1 MEHVVQL
8 GISIDDDA
16 IQKQIMK
23 TAEKTI
29 IGEIKNDIESQIIER
44 HRASWSY
51 ERSKDEL
58 SLTTRAEAIIREWL
72 DENSDKI
79 IELAGKM
86 VAEKVFRS
94 KKWKDKYSEVTA
106 E

>member
-51 ERSKDEL
+51 DRSKDEL
-58 SLTTRAEAIIREWL
+58 NLTTYSESIIRDWL
-72 DENSDKI
+72 DGNSDKI

-86 VAEKVFRS
+86 VADKVFRS
-94 KKWKDKYSEVTA
+94 KKWKDKYSEVT
-106 E
+106 EE

>member
-29 IGEIKNDIESQIIER
+29 VGEIKSDISKQIFYTGNPYYG
-44 HRASWSY
+44 SP
-51 ERSKDEL
+51 KNEL
-58 SLTTRAEAIIREWL
+58 SERAEGIVKEWL

-94 KKWKDKYSEVTA
+94 KKWKDKYSEVT
-106 E
+106 EE

>member
-1 MEHVVQL
+1 MEHVIQFGV
-8 GISIDDDA
+8 SIDDDA

-44 HRASWSY
+44 HRPYYAG
-51 ERSKDEL
+51 KDEMN
-58 SLTTRAEAIIREWL
+58 LTMRAEAIVREWL
-72 DENSDKI
+72 DGNSDKI

-94 KKWKDKYSEVTA
+94 KKWKDKYSEVT
-106 E
+106 EE

>member
-16 IQKQIMK
+16 IQKQIMA
-23 TAEKTI
+23 TAEKKI
-29 IGEIKNDIESQIIER
+29 IGEIKSDIESQIIER

-51 ERSKDEL
+51 DRSKDEL
-58 SLTTRAEAIIREWL
+58 NLTTYAESIIRDWL
-72 DENSDKI
+72 DGNSDKI

-86 VAEKVFRS
+86 VADKVFRS
-94 KKWKDKYSEVTA
+94 KKWKDKYSEVM
-106 E
+106 EE

>member
-16 IQKQIMK
+16 IQKQIIK

-29 IGEIKNDIESQIIER
+29 IGEIKEDIAKQIF
-44 HRASWSY
+44 HKSNSY
-51 ERSKDEL
+51 YGRDKVEL
-58 SLTTRAEAIIREWL
+58 SEGAEGIVRNWL

-86 VAEKVFRS
+86 VADKVFRS
-94 KKWKDKYSEVTA
+94 KKWKEKYDEVT
-106 E
+106 EE

>member
-16 IQKQIMK
+16 IQKQVMAS
-23 TAEKTI
+23 AEKKI

-51 ERSKDEL
+51 DRSRDGL
-58 SLTTRAEAIIREWL
+58 NLTTYAEAIIREWL

-86 VAEKVFRS
+86 VAEKVYRS
-94 KKWKDKYSEVTA
+94 KKWKDKYSEVT
-106 E
+106 EE

>member
-16 IQKQIMK
+16 IQRQVMAS
-23 TAEKTI
+23 AEKKI
-29 IGEIKNDIESQIIER
+29 IGDIKNDIESQIIER
-44 HRASWSY
+44 HRPYYAN
-51 ERSKDEL
+51 KDEMN
-58 SLTTRAEAIIREWL
+58 LTMRAEAIVREWL
-72 DENSDKI
+72 DGNSDKI

-86 VAEKVFRS
+86 VADKVFRS
-94 KKWKDKYSEVTA
+94 KKWKEKYGEVTA

>member
-29 IGEIKNDIESQIIER
+29 IGEIKSDIAKQIFYT
-44 HRASWSY
+44 SNQYFGSP
-51 ERSKDEL
+51 K
-58 SLTTRAEAIIREWL
+58 
-72 DENSDKI
+72 N
-79 IELAGKM
+79 
-86 VAEKVFRS
+86 
-94 KKWKDKYSEVTA
+94 
-106 E
+106 